1 MRCAAGA
8 IGGPMRRRNVPAA
21 TPMQPLTGES
31 RAHTVRRRGEAKSG
45 TYRAK
50 MLRAVLPGFHPG
62 LVELALQAGI
72 AEGGNQLGA
81 ATHDTGD

>member
-1 MRCAAGA
+1 MRCAAGE
-8 IGGPMRRRNVPAA
+8 IGGPMQLRHVPAA
-21 TPMQPLTGES
+21 TPMPPSALKSCT
-31 RAHTVRRRGEAKSG
+31 HTARRRGEAKSG
-45 TYRAK
+45 PYRAK